1 MDRARVPLRSG
12 FTDIDCA
19 GFEIGCMVSEVPELL
34 RRRKQRGGLPDHP
47 RFIEYVSILLNATG

>member
-1 MDRARVPLRSG
+1 
-12 FTDIDCA
+12 
-19 GFEIGCMVSEVPELL
+19 MVSEVPELL